1 MNKLHKLLFLSLI
14 FVGLFKINVNADSF
28 MPPEY
33 YEVQSED
40 GQHVFKFIPKANDA
54 FSVEAGVDEGDQLIY
69 SLPDIEPIGT
79 PKYNLFFSKDM
90 KHAAWLPIANQEVA
104 INFYTNGNRTKQIR
118 IDELVDNMDKV
129 SMSVSMAFWRA
140 EDEPLSFDSDGNR
153 LSVKTVENKTY
164 VFDITNGEIVEK
176 SGFRISWILFSL
188 GIVTVGGVVLLA
200 LSHRK
205 KKGIE

>member
-1 MNKLHKLLFLSLI
+1 
-14 FVGLFKINVNADSF
+14 
-28 MPPEY
+28 
-33 YEVQSED
+33 
-40 GQHVFKFIPKANDA
+40 
-54 FSVEAGVDEGDQLIY
+54 
-69 SLPDIEPIGT
+69 
-79 PKYNLFFSKDM
+79 M